1 MACGFQRVPCSR
13 NEMLFALFPESLARI
28 TETRGFFEAGQ
39 VPVAAAITRGPD
51 QVQVGG
57 VIEHGVPTRG
67 SDPGWN

>member
-1 MACGFQRVPCSR
+1 
-13 NEMLFALFPESLARI
+13 MLSKRDAIALFSESFARI

-57 VIEHGVPTRG
+57 VIGTRRRRAA
-67 SDPGWN
+67 PE